1 MYRTIDTRI
10 WNDPWFADC
19 SATEKLL
26 FLYFVTSDRS
36 TACGAYEIRIR
47 DMAYETGLTEAE
59 VTAGLE
65 KLHPKVMWWPSLR
78 VILIPNFYRHQR
90 HNSNDKFTIAA
101 AKALLA
107 FPPDVVDTLCAMYPE
122 LDQTV
127 NTLSGTEG
135 YPPPSHP
142 HPITVPP
149 HRDGGKETVT
159 VTESVTEEEDG
170 AISQATSPAHTPPK
184 AKASKV
190 KETSYPD
197 GFTVTD
203 EMREKV
209 QRKFPG
215 LDIEAATE
223 EWELSMRAN
232 RTKYKYSDWSLA
244 WYAAMRRADEWQR
257 EKGVKINGQS
267 KPNSTG
273 RGAAIERITAEL
285 TREALSLTEE
295 THSQRR
301 IGNGQNAARR

>member
-1 MYRTIDTRI
+1 MGLWISSHISLGRHPKTRRLARTLGIGIPAAVGHLHLLWYWAMEYAETGDLAPYENADIAEAAMWDGDPNTFVQALIECGTTGGAGFLDPDYRLHD
-10 WNDPWFADC
+10 WYEFAG
-19 SATEKLL
+19 KLL
-26 FLYFVTSDRS
+26 EKRKSD
-36 TACGAYEIRIR
+36 
-47 DMAYETGLTEAE
+47 AE
-59 VTAGLE
+59 RKE
-65 KLHPKVMWWPSLR
+65 K
-78 VILIPNFYRHQR
+78 QR
-90 HNSNDKFTIAA
+90 HPERESD
-101 AKALLA
+101 LSDGS
-107 FPPDVVDTLCAMYPE
+107 PQDVRRMSD
-122 LDQTV
+122 
-127 NTLSGTEG
+127 G
-135 YPPPSHP
+135 HP
-142 HPITVPP
+142 
-149 HRDGGKETVT
+149 RDGAGREENITKRREDNR
-159 VTESVTEEEDG
+159 TEEEDG

-209 QRKFPG
+209 SRKFPG